1 MILKFRQLARLQAP
15 ADDTPES
22 GTDVAEMEPGDS
34 GEAEEQAEELGD
46 AVDEQAEEA
55 QEELIVTI
63 GDQEHKDEE
72 EASAPN
78 WVKELRKKN
87 KEDQKRLRELEEENR
102 KLKGGAPVEQEP
114 KEPELEDFDYDADL
128 FKKAMREYFDKKSKF
143 EAKQAEQAK
152 AQEEINKEWQ
162 AKNEAYAKAKSRFN
176 ADKMAEAESEVTSV
190 LSPARQAMLMDV
202 SDDPAAM
209 VVALGQ
215 NPEILRKI
223 ASIKSDG
230 QAIKEM
236 VKVEMQMKVQS
247 KGKTPPPPERTI
259 SGSGRTPNS
268 TANRLEELREKAHKT
283 GDMTEYLAE
292 KRRQKS

>member
-22 GTDVAEMEPGDS
+22 GTDVAEMESGDTS
-34 GEAEEQAEELGD
+34 EAEEQAEELGD

-176 ADKMAEAESEVTSV
+176 AEKMAEAESEVTSV

-259 SGSGRTPNS
+259 SGSGRTPSS

-292 KRRQKS
+292 KRRQKA

>member
-22 GTDVAEMEPGDS
+22 GTDVAEMEPGDTS
-34 GEAEEQAEELGD
+34 EAEEQAEELGD

-63 GDQEHKDEE
+63 GDQEHKEDEE
-72 EASAPN
+72 AAPN

-102 KLKGGAPVEQEP
+102 KLKGGVPVEQEP

-176 ADKMAEAESEVTSV
+176 AEKMADAESEVTSV

-259 SGSGRTPNS
+259 SGSGRTAGS
-268 TANRLEELREKAHKT
+268 SANRLEELREKAHKT

-292 KRRQKS
+292 KRRQKA